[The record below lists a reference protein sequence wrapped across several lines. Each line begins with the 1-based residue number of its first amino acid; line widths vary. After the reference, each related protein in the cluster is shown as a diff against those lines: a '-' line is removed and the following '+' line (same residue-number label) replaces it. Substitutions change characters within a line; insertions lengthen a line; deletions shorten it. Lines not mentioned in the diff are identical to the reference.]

1 MSRSIDLDEAPLFDI
16 GALHEPDAEP
26 DGERG
31 GPLTL
36 EGVSI
41 PFDVLEFGNG
51 QLPDAMLH
59 RIGIGSHR
67 LYRSA
72 ADGFAAWR
80 ALASTAGIDLTCT
93 DSYRT
98 LDEQIDLKRR
108 KPQWSATPGRS
119 VHGWGFAV
127 DLSIG
132 RPPKA
137 FGHSVL
143 GWLKENGPPLGWFLG
158 RPKDEPWHWVFRG
171 IAGGATE
178 GGASGERL
186 GSATQNDGA
195 DGSLL
200 MANTEVRLGSSGIQ
214 VRILHALLNVPITNS
229 FDATTDAKVRE
240 FQSVSGL
247 EVDGRVGPKT
257 WSALRNATAP
267 TDRPEIAIGSTGD
280 AVHWVQRRLA
290 ATIDGQFGPRTQAVV
305 MSAQRAAGL
314 DGDGRVGPLTWAA
327 LTA

>member
-1 MSRSIDLDEAPLFDI
+1 MSRSIDLDEPALFDLD
-16 GALHEPDAEP
+16 ARHEPDIDA
-26 DGERG
+26 DNGERG

-67 LYRSA
+67 LHRLA

-98 LDEQIDLKRR
+98 LEEQIDLKRR

-127 DLSIG
+127 DLGIG
-132 RPPKA
+132 RPPKP
-137 FGHSVL
+137 FGQSVL
-143 GWLKENGPPLGWFLG
+143 AWLKDNGPPLGWFLG

-171 IAGGATE
+171 PVGGTASASSDRVGVTNVAGST
-178 GGASGERL
+178 
-186 GSATQNDGA
+186 DG
-195 DGSLL
+195 DELV
-200 MANTEVRLGSSGIQ
+200 ANTEVTLGSSGVL
-214 VRILHALLNVPITNS
+214 VRIVQGLLDVAITS
-229 FDATTDAKVRE
+229 TFDAATDAKVRE
-240 FQSVSGL
+240 FQGANGL
-247 EVDGRVGPKT
+247 TVDGRVGPIT
-257 WSALRNATAP
+257 WAALRRVTAP
-267 TDRPEIAIGSTGD
+267 TDRSEIAIDSTGD
-280 AVHWVQRRLA
+280 AVRWVQRRLGL
-290 ATIDGQFGPRTQAVV
+290 TIDGQFGPRTQAAV
-305 MSAQRAAGL
+305 MSAQRAASL
-314 DGDGRVGPLTWAA
+314 IPDGRVGPLTWAA